1 MTPAH
6 LLGVAVAFSLV
17 AICTSVAIAH
27 DATPLTVVTV
37 RTLGTLALLLA
48 YFRLAGVSLSVPP
61 RERAIALAIGVPL
74 CLNNYLLNVAI
85 AEIPVPLVV
94 LIFYLWPALTAV
106 ASWALGKARF
116 SGRLAAGLALA
127 FGGIALALDVEFTA
141 AQAKGVWCAA
151 GAAVAWTTTF
161 LLTGHFFHGRD
172 TRPATFH
179 MILFAGVV
187 FVLACA
193 VTRDVTL
200 PVGALGWGGLAGTGF
215 FYAIAMIALF
225 VATTRLGSMRTGFY
239 MNFEPVSAVLL
250 SALLLGQTLAPVQ
263 LAGAALVVAA
273 LFLFRPPPA

>member
-1 MTPAH
+1 MTPFH
-6 LLGVAVAFSLV
+6 LLGVATAFAMV
-17 AICTSVAIAH
+17 GICTSVAIAYS
-27 DATPLTVVTV
+27 ATPLTVVTV

-48 YFRLAGVSLSVPP
+48 YFRFAGVSLAVAP
-61 RERAIALAIGVPL
+61 RDRVIALAIGLPL
-74 CLNNYLLNVAI
+74 CVNNYLLNAAI
-85 AEIPVPLVV
+85 AEIPVALVV
-94 LIFYLWPALTAV
+94 LIFYIWPALTAV
-106 ASWALGKARF
+106 ASWALGKTPF

-151 GAAVAWTTTF
+151 GAAVAWTATF
-161 LLTGHFFHGRD
+161 LLTGHFFHGRY

-179 MILFAGVV
+179 MVLTAGAV

-193 VTRDVTL
+193 VTRDVAP
-200 PVGALGWGGLAGTGF
+200 PVGVLGWGGLAGTGF
-215 FYAIAMIALF
+215 FYAFAMVALF
-225 VATTRLGSMRTGFY
+225 VATTRIGAMRTGFY
-239 MNFEPVSAVLL
+239 MNFEPVAAVLL

>member
-1 MTPAH
+1 MTPFH
-6 LLGVAVAFSLV
+6 LLGVAVAFSMV
-17 AICTSVAIAH
+17 AICTSVAIAY

-48 YFRLAGVSLSVPP
+48 WFRFAGVSFAVAP
-61 RERAIALAIGVPL
+61 RDRAIALAIGVPL
-74 CLNNYLLNVAI
+74 SLNNYLLNVAI

-116 SGRLAAGLALA
+116 SARLAAGLVLA

-151 GAAVAWTTTF
+151 GAALAWTATF

-179 MILFAGVV
+179 MVLTAGAV

-193 VTRDVTL
+193 VTRDVAL
-200 PVGALGWGGLAGTGF
+200 PVGALGWAGLAGTGF
-215 FYAIAMIALF
+215 FYAFAMIALF
-225 VATTRLGSMRTGFY
+225 VATTRIGSMRTGFY
-239 MNFEPVSAVLL
+239 MNFEPVAAVLL

-273 LFLFRPPPA
+273 LFLFRPPPG